1 MVQLDGNQKQ
11 NWILQ
16 GVDMVTINVLD
27 LRVNTIRK
35 NSEELAYGIPHVF
48 STCAQFWKEKNV
60 KLCLN

>member
-1 MVQLDGNQKQ
+1 
-11 NWILQ
+11 
-16 GVDMVTINVLD
+16 MVTINVLD